1 MSIEAI
7 AECWG
12 RLRVHRRDSRPA
24 AARRHAA
31 PPCSR
36 GRFRLSPA
44 FRQPGSGCF
53 FEPVGVVQPAEDG
66 GADDLGSL
74 RQSTPDVSSGGT
86 DQTFPLGYGF
96 NGWGNVSRVRFLFLE
111 ATD

>member
-1 MSIEAI
+1 MRRTIDD
-7 AECWG
+7 G
-12 RLRVHRRDSRPA
+12 RNARVHSRGSRPA
-24 AARRHAA
+24 AARRHTA

-44 FRQPGSGCF
+44 SRLPGSGCL

-74 RQSTPDVSSGGT
+74 PTCAVDGVTRPV
-86 DQTFPLGYGF
+86 LG
-96 NGWGNVSRVRFLFLE
+96 R
-111 ATD
+111 